1 MTQKIT
7 DFGRRNDEIRRQ
19 GLFGPDQASP
29 LMVTPGVAD
38 LGEDALEELVLAF
51 MRFDNFDSG
60 DDPYGNRDFGAL
72 KAGDTTVWFKID
84 PKKDAPDD
92 RVVTFLL
99 PDEH

>member
-38 LGEDALEELVLAF
+38 LGEDAL
-51 MRFDNFDSG
+51 DNFDSG